1 MSERGAGSPASF
13 LQRRGLRPGAF
24 RVKVCLYRS
33 RSVSFCVKVLLRAWS
48 EEEMVSW
55 PDLFLQLLAAIILHS
70 HDRLS
75 MISVISLR
83 HLCCHAFRLKLWYRS
98 S

>member
-1 MSERGAGSPASF
+1 MI

-24 RVKVCLYRS
+24 CVKVCLYRS
-33 RSVSFCVKVLLRAWS
+33 RSVPFCVKVLLRAWS

-55 PDLFLQLLAAIILHS
+55 LDLFLQLLSAIILHS
-70 HDRLS
+70 HDRRS

-83 HLCCHAFRLKLWYRS
+83 HLVCHAFRLKLGYRS